1 MQPNLGKRFEATSIP
16 GSSKFG
22 GQGNNSHTTFDN
34 LKLPEKIKSSL
45 ATWSNHSKA
54 NGTWS
59 SYRTAERML
68 LMCQKQYKT
77 KFEWPMTK
85 ENTYMWIY
93 WLVEERGLKATTIGN
108 YLSGV
113 RQLHVAKGLEPPQ
126 LRDNLVKDIL
136 KGRSNMEAS
145 KSKVEGTGK
154 GRLPMTIPL
163 MKLLKGKIGQSDMD
177 EDMKLLMWVVSSIAF
192 HGAFRIHELLST
204 HEATYDPDHTL
215 LVEDVNLRGREG
227 DSVLEICLKCPK
239 EKKAGKPTV
248 VDIFETTGPLCPIK
262 ALRKWAGQSEL
273 VLGQPLFRRRNGT
286 PLTGRKFNSC
296 LQSTLGRFSKFEGG
310 TISSHSFRSGVASM
324 MGTQGFSDEEIKL
337 VGRWSSRAFSVYTKL
352 PRTQRATMMRRLQY
366 L

>member
-108 YLSGV
+108 H
-113 RQLHVAKGLEPPQ
+113 QPCC
-126 LRDNLVKDIL
+126 
-136 KGRSNMEAS
+136 
-145 KSKVEGTGK
+145 
-154 GRLPMTIPL
+154 
-163 MKLLKGKIGQSDMD
+163 
-177 EDMKLLMWVVSSIAF
+177 
-192 HGAFRIHELLST
+192 
-204 HEATYDPDHTL
+204 
-215 LVEDVNLRGREG
+215 
-227 DSVLEICLKCPK
+227 VL
-239 EKKAGKPTV
+239 
-248 VDIFETTGPLCPIK
+248 
-262 ALRKWAGQSEL
+262 
-273 VLGQPLFRRRNGT
+273 
-286 PLTGRKFNSC
+286 
-296 LQSTLGRFSKFEGG
+296 
-310 TISSHSFRSGVASM
+310 
-324 MGTQGFSDEEIKL
+324 
-337 VGRWSSRAFSVYTKL
+337 
-352 PRTQRATMMRRLQY
+352 
-366 L
+366 